1 MKEFKSISTYESDKD
16 LIKEAYSKA
25 GECEVYETGTWQN
38 IGNFH
43 VDFVG
48 DYVGDSLN
56 AIPDNA
62 EVRWEVMNA
71 EVRWE
76 VMNAE
81 DYANT
86 LPANCSGDAE
96 DFVCEET
103 GKVLIVQF
111 YVSQED

>member
-1 MKEFKSISTYESDKD
+1 MKEFKSVSTYEIEKE
-16 LIKEAYSKA
+16 LIKEAYSEA

-56 AIPDNA
+56 AIPDKA
-62 EVRWEVMNA
+62 EVRWEVMDA
-71 EVRWE
+71 D
-76 VMNAE
+76 
-81 DYANT
+81 DYGNT
-86 LPANCSGDAE
+86 LLANCSGDAE

-111 YVSQED
+111 YVPQEN